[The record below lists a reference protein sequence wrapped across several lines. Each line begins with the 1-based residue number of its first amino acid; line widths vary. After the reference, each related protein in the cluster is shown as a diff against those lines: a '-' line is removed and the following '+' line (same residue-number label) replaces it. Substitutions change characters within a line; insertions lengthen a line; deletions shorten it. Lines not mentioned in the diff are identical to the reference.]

1 LRNEIPSKSIAFQNV
16 TPQHCFTSAVFGL
29 KNDGAETPECWS
41 PWVHEDA
48 IPTTTT
54 TTTSHRP
61 HHLRTF
67 FSKSERTR
75 ERFSMP
81 PITRS
86 TASSRCRSRTA
97 LLCSAPQAT
106 AQRTPPPNPCTPSGG
121 EPHGLFCRGR
131 VNRWSEVVISHC
143 Y

>member
-1 LRNEIPSKSIAFQNV
+1 MRNEIPSESIALQNV
-16 TPQHCFTSAVFGL
+16 TPQHCFPSMIFGL
-29 KNDGAETPECWS
+29 KNVGAETPERGS

-48 IPTTTT
+48 IPTA

-61 HHLRTF
+61 HHRRTF

-106 AQRTPPPNPCTPSGG
+106 APSEPLHTIGK
-121 EPHGLFCRGR
+121 PHGLFCRGR
-131 VNRWSEVVISHC
+131 VNGWSEVVISHC